1 MLIMFNIKILFLSL
15 LEDIAGT
22 KEITLSL
29 DKDSTIKDILKKL
42 ITMYGKD
49 FESIILNNPETLN
62 KYIIIS
68 LNGRDIRSLEYMNMN
83 LHNGDE
89 LAFLP
94 AIAGG

>member
-1 MLIMFNIKILFLSL
+1 MPIMYNIKILFLSL

-22 KEITLSL
+22 KETTLSL
-29 DKDSTIKDILKKL
+29 DDDSTIKDILKKL

>member
-1 MLIMFNIKILFLSL
+1 MTFMFNIKILFLSL
-15 LEDIAGT
+15 LEDIAGS

-29 DKDSTIKDILKKL
+29 DKDSTIKEVLKKL
-42 ITMYGKD
+42 ITIYGKD

-68 LNGRDIRSLEYMNMN
+68 LNGRDIRSLEYMNLY
-83 LHNGDE
+83 LHSGDE

>member
-1 MLIMFNIKILFLSL
+1 MYNIKILFLSL

-22 KEITLSL
+22 KETTLSL
-29 DKDSTIKDILKKL
+29 DDDSTIKDILKKL

>member
-1 MLIMFNIKILFLSL
+1 MFNIKILFLSL

-29 DKDSTIKDILKKL
+29 DKDSTIKDVLKKL
-42 ITMYGKD
+42 ITIYGKD
-49 FESIILNNPETLN
+49 FELIILNNPETLN

>member
-1 MLIMFNIKILFLSL
+1 MFNIKILFLSL

>member
-1 MLIMFNIKILFLSL
+1 MFNIKILFLSL
-15 LEDIAGT
+15 LEDIAGS

-29 DKDSTIKDILKKL
+29 DKDSTIKDVLKKL
-42 ITMYGKD
+42 IAIYGKD
-49 FESIILNNPETLN
+49 FESTVLNNPETLN

>member
-1 MLIMFNIKILFLSL
+1 MPIMYNIKILFLSL

-29 DKDSTIKDILKKL
+29 DNDSTIKDILKKL

-49 FESIILNNPETLN
+49 FESTILNNPETLN